1 MDKIWQLKVPA
12 HVGGDEC
19 YFECYLAAVETKA
32 EVIDLIRE
40 HGYLPE
46 HVEMRQ
52 IENVHQLGPGV
63 FCPDRTAPELDHA

>member
-19 YFECYLAAVETKA
+19 FFECYLAAVETRA
-32 EVIDLIRE
+32 EVIDLLKE
-40 HGYLPE
+40 HGYIPE

-52 IENVHQLGPGV
+52 IENVHQLSDGA
-63 FCPDRTAPELDHA
+63 FCPAPQVHELDEA